1 MIYNYNKPSDLL
13 QRQKQTGESYWDMV
27 GAPLPKYQHGKSA
40 SQYQQ
45 FVEKHRRGLYRYLKA
60 NGLPTT
66 ALDNM
71 IRQMAWESQYG
82 TSNIARNQHNYA
94 GYGYNGKTYTT
105 FKNDEAFYRAYANLI
120 KKMGAINIADTAA
133 YAKALK
139 NAGYYEDSLQHYSGA
154 LSNMKQ
160 AEKWIQNEKK
170 YNSKHYGDAQMML
183 SDFDPDEVEKPV
195 APVDNTRVNKP
206 QIEQPIQY
214 KQPDSQPVS
223 YEPYKSELPDIMM
236 AYKAIANGQMPL
248 QQMTLNDYGYD
259 DYTEA

>member
-1 MIYNYNKPSDLL
+1 MIYYYNKPSELL
-13 QRQKQTGESYWDMV
+13 QRQKQTGESYWGMV
-27 GAPLPKYQHGKSA
+27 GNPLPKYQHGKGA

-71 IRQMAWESQYG
+71 IRQMAFESQYG
-82 TSNIARNQHNYA
+82 TSNIARNQHNYS
-94 GYGYNGKTYTT
+94 GYGYNGKAYST
-105 FKNDEAFYRAYANLI
+105 FKDDEEFYRAYTNLI
-120 KKMGAINIADTAA
+120 KKMGAIDIEDTVA

-139 NAGYYEDSLQHYSGA
+139 NAGYYQDSLQHYSGA

-170 YNSKHYGDAQMML
+170 FGGKYYTNEVPMRL

-195 APVDNTRVNKP
+195 APVDNTRVEKP
-206 QIEQPIQY
+206 QVEQSIQY
-214 KQPDSQPVS
+214 KTDNRPTA
-223 YEPYKSELPDIMM
+223 YEPYKSELPDIMT
-236 AYKAIANGQMPL
+236 AYRAIANGQMPL
-248 QQMTLNDYGYD
+248 QQITLNDYGYD

>member
-1 MIYNYNKPSDLL
+1 MIYSYNKPSELL
-13 QRQKQTGESYWDMV
+13 QRQKQTGESYWDMIDN
-27 GAPLPKYQHGKSA
+27 PLPKYQHGKSA

-183 SDFDPDEVEKPV
+183 SDFDPDEIEKPV
-195 APVDNTRVNKP
+195 APVDNTRVEKP
-206 QIEQPIQY
+206 RIEQPIQY
-214 KQPDSQPVS
+214 KQPAGQPVS
-223 YEPYKSELPDIMM
+223 YEPYKSELPDIMT
-236 AYKAIANGQMPL
+236 AYRAIANGQMPL

>member
-1 MIYNYNKPSDLL
+1 MIYNYNKPSELL
-13 QRQKQTGESYWDMV
+13 ARQKQTGESYWDMI
-27 GAPLPKYQHGKSA
+27 GEPLPEYRRGKGA

-60 NGLPTT
+60 NNMPTT

-82 TSNIARNQHNYA
+82 TSNIARKQHNYG
-94 GYGYNGKTYTT
+94 GYGYNGKTYTS
-105 FKNDEAFYRAYANLI
+105 FKDDEAFYRAYTNLI

-139 NAGYYEDSLQHYSGA
+139 NAGYYEDSLQHYSSA

-170 YNSKHYGDAQMML
+170 YNGKYYGDAEMML
-183 SDFDPDEVEKPV
+183 SDFNPDEVEKPV
-195 APVDNTRVNKP
+195 APVDNTKIQKP
-206 QIEQPIQY
+206 RIEERIQY
-214 KQPDSQPVS
+214 KANNQPTT
-223 YEPYKSELPDIMM
+223 YEPYKSDLPDIMT
-236 AYKAIANGQMPL
+236 AYNAMVNGQMPL
-248 QQMTLNDYGYD
+248 QILNNGDYGYD

>member
-1 MIYNYNKPSDLL
+1 M
-13 QRQKQTGESYWDMV
+13 
-27 GAPLPKYQHGKSA
+27 
-40 SQYQQ
+40 
-45 FVEKHRRGLYRYLKA
+45 
-60 NGLPTT
+60 PTT

-82 TSNIARNQHNYA
+82 TSNIARKQHNYG
-94 GYGYNGKTYTT
+94 GYGYNGKTYTS
-105 FKNDEAFYRAYANLI
+105 FKDDEAFYRAYTNLI

-170 YNSKHYGDAQMML
+170 YNSKYYGDAEMML
-183 SDFDPDEVEKPV
+183 SDFNPDEIEKPV
-195 APVDNTRVNKP
+195 APVDNTKIQKP
-206 QIEQPIQY
+206 QIEERIQY
-214 KQPDSQPVS
+214 KSNNQPTT
-223 YEPYKSELPDIMM
+223 YEPYKSDLPDIMT
-236 AYKAIANGQMPL
+236 AYNAMVNGQMPL
-248 QQMTLNDYGYD
+248 QILNSGDYGYD

>member
-1 MIYNYNKPSDLL
+1 MIHSYNKPSELL
-13 QRQKQTGESYWDMV
+13 ARQKQTGESYWDMI
-27 GAPLPKYQHGKSA
+27 GEPLPEYRRGKGA

-60 NGLPTT
+60 NNMPTT

-82 TSNIARNQHNYA
+82 TSNIARKQHNYG
-94 GYGYNGKTYTT
+94 GYGYNGKTYTS
-105 FKNDEAFYRAYANLI
+105 FKDDEAFYRAYTNLI

-139 NAGYYEDSLQHYSGA
+139 NAGYYEDSLQHYSSA

-170 YNSKHYGDAQMML
+170 YNSKYYGNAEMML
-183 SDFDPDEVEKPV
+183 SDFNPDEIEKPV
-195 APVDNTRVNKP
+195 APIDNTKIQKP
-206 QIEQPIQY
+206 QIEERIQY
-214 KQPDSQPVS
+214 KADNQPIT
-223 YEPYKSELPDIMM
+223 YEPYKSDLPDIMT
-236 AYKAIANGQMPL
+236 AYNAMVNGQMPL
-248 QQMTLNDYGYD
+248 QILNNGDYGYD

>member
-1 MIYNYNKPSDLL
+1 MIYSYNKPSELL
-13 QRQKQTGESYWDMV
+13 QRQKQTGESYWDMI
-27 GAPLPKYQHGKSA
+27 GKPLPKYQHGKGA

-105 FKNDEAFYRAYANLI
+105 FKDDEAFYRAYANLI

-195 APVDNTRVNKP
+195 VPVDNTRVVKP
-206 QIEQPIQY
+206 QIEQPVQY
-214 KQPDSQPVS
+214 KQSDNQPVS
-223 YEPYKSELPDIMM
+223 YEPYKSELPDIMT
-236 AYKAIANGQMPL
+236 AYRAIANGQMPL

>member
-1 MIYNYNKPSDLL
+1 MIYSYNKPSDLL
-13 QRQKQTGESYWDMV
+13 QRQKQTGESYWDMI
-27 GAPLPKYQHGKSA
+27 GNPLPKYQHGKGA

-82 TSNIARNQHNYA
+82 ISNIARKQHNYA
-94 GYGYNGKTYTT
+94 GYGYNGKTYTI
-105 FKNDEAFYRAYANLI
+105 FKDDEAFYRAYTNLI

-195 APVDNTRVNKP
+195 VPVDNTRVVKP
-206 QIEQPIQY
+206 QIEQPVQY
-214 KQPDSQPVS
+214 KQSDNQPVS
-223 YEPYKSELPDIMM
+223 YEPYKSELPDIMT
-236 AYKAIANGQMPL
+236 AYRAIANGQMPL

>member
-1 MIYNYNKPSDLL
+1 MIHSYNKPSELL
-13 QRQKQTGESYWDMV
+13 ARQKQTGESYWDMV
-27 GAPLPKYQHGKSA
+27 GKPLPEYRRGKGA

-60 NGLPTT
+60 NNMPTT

-82 TSNIARNQHNYA
+82 TSNIARKQHNYG
-94 GYGYNGKTYTT
+94 GYGYNGKTYTS
-105 FKNDEAFYRAYANLI
+105 FKDDEAFYRAYTNLI

-170 YNSKHYGDAQMML
+170 YNSKYYGDAEMML
-183 SDFDPDEVEKPV
+183 SDFNPDEVEKPV
-195 APVDNTRVNKP
+195 APIDNTKIQKP
-206 QIEQPIQY
+206 QIEERIQY
-214 KQPDSQPVS
+214 KSNNQPTT
-223 YEPYKSELPDIMM
+223 YEPYKSDLPDIMT
-236 AYKAIANGQMPL
+236 AYNAMVNGQMPL
-248 QQMTLNDYGYD
+248 QILNSGDYGYD

>member
-1 MIYNYNKPSDLL
+1 MIYSYNKPSDLL
-13 QRQKQTGESYWDMV
+13 QRQKQTGESYWDMI
-27 GAPLPKYQHGKSA
+27 GNPLPKYQHGKSA

-195 APVDNTRVNKP
+195 APVDNTRVEKP
-206 QIEQPIQY
+206 QIEQPVLY
-214 KQPDSQPVS
+214 KTDNQPVS
-223 YEPYKSELPDIMM
+223 YEPYKSELPDIMT
-236 AYKAIANGQMPL
+236 AYRAISNGQMPL

>member
-1 MIYNYNKPSDLL
+1 MIHSYNKPSELL
-13 QRQKQTGESYWDMV
+13 ARQKQTGESYWDMV
-27 GAPLPKYQHGKSA
+27 GKPLPEYRRGKGA

-60 NGLPTT
+60 NNMPTT

-82 TSNIARNQHNYA
+82 TSNIARKQHNYG
-94 GYGYNGKTYTT
+94 GYGYNGKTYTS
-105 FKNDEAFYRAYANLI
+105 FKDDEAFYRAYTNLI

-139 NAGYYEDSLQHYSGA
+139 NAGYYEDSLQHYSSA

-170 YNSKHYGDAQMML
+170 YNSKYYGNAEMML
-183 SDFDPDEVEKPV
+183 SDFNPDEIEKPV
-195 APVDNTRVNKP
+195 APIDNTKIQKP
-206 QIEQPIQY
+206 QIEQRIQY
-214 KQPDSQPVS
+214 KADNQPIT
-223 YEPYKSELPDIMM
+223 YEPYKSDLPDIMT
-236 AYKAIANGQMPL
+236 AYNAMVNGQMPL
-248 QQMTLNDYGYD
+248 QILNNGDYGYD

>member
-1 MIYNYNKPSDLL
+1 MIHSYNKPSELL
-13 QRQKQTGESYWDMV
+13 ARQKQTGESYWDMV
-27 GAPLPKYQHGKSA
+27 GKPLPEYRRGKGA

-60 NGLPTT
+60 NNMPTT

-82 TSNIARNQHNYA
+82 TSNIARKQHNYG
-94 GYGYNGKTYTT
+94 GYGYNGKTYTS
-105 FKNDEAFYRAYANLI
+105 FKDDEAFYRAYTNLI

-139 NAGYYEDSLQHYSGA
+139 NAGYYEDSLQHYSSA

-170 YNSKHYGDAQMML
+170 YNSKYYGNAEMML
-183 SDFDPDEVEKPV
+183 SDFNPDEIEKPV
-195 APVDNTRVNKP
+195 APIDNTKIQKP
-206 QIEQPIQY
+206 QIEERIQY
-214 KQPDSQPVS
+214 KADNQPIT
-223 YEPYKSELPDIMM
+223 YEPYKSDLPDIMT
-236 AYKAIANGQMPL
+236 AYNAMVNGQMPL
-248 QQMTLNDYGYD
+248 QILNNGDYGYD